1 MGLCFGLVLLFK
13 NLDYIYYDI
22 LDPMLNPNVTDIN
35 ANMPSRWGYFILNI
49 LIFVAFALAFLQ
61 TDHKGDKAGERT
73 PSARAEFA
81 VCNYCT

>member
-1 MGLCFGLVLLFK
+1 MKNKKLLSLKNKIFLSYVGLCFGLVLLFK

-49 LIFVAFALAFLQ
+49 LIFVAFALAF
-61 TDHKGDKAGERT
+61 TD
-73 PSARAEFA
+73 
-81 VCNYCT
+81 